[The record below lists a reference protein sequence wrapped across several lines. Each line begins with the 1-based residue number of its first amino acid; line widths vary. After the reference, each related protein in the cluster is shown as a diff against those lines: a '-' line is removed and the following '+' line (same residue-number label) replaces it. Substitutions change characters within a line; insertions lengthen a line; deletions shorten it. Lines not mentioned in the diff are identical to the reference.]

1 MEPLSQVNDSPQS
14 RRVLEGQLRE
24 CFGRVVYSH
33 KTHEKCADMLA
44 TRLSRVTLIQIALTA
59 FVTGSLIFRLIGI
72 GKLATIIGI
81 IFSAILLGLNLY
93 MKDRNLNDVIHKH
106 RKTANDIWLIRE
118 RYQSLLTDLLMQHK
132 SLNSIFA
139 ERDALMTELHS
150 VYSAAPSTNSSA
162 YKAAQ
167 KALKQDE
174 DMTFSDKEIDA
185 FLPEELKR
193 TQKTVTHSR
202 NE

>member
-1 MEPLSQVNDSPQS
+1 
-14 RRVLEGQLRE
+14 
-24 CFGRVVYSH
+24 
-33 KTHEKCADMLA
+33 
-44 TRLSRVTLIQIALTA
+44 
-59 FVTGSLIFRLIGI
+59 
-72 GKLATIIGI
+72 
-81 IFSAILLGLNLY
+81 

-193 TQKTVTHSR
+193 TQKTVTDSR
-202 NE
+202 NG

>member
-1 MEPLSQVNDSPQS
+1 METHSQVNSSQES
-14 RRVLEGQLRE
+14 KHILEGQLRE

-33 KTHEKCADMLA
+33 KTHEKCADML
-44 TRLSRVTLIQIALTA
+44 TTCLSRVTLSQIALTA
-59 FVTGSLIFRLIGI
+59 FVTGSLIFRLIGF
-72 GKLATIIGI
+72 GNLATIIGI

-193 TQKTVTHSR
+193 TPKTVTHSR